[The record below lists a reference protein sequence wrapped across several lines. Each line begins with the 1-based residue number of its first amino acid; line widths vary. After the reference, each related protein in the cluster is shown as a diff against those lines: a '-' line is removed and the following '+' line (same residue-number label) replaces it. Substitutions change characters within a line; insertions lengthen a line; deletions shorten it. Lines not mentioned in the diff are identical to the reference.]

1 MKRIEKT
8 RALSYLLLLGAAC
21 LAGNSLRAQEEPADD
36 QVQLIITYASD
47 AERET
52 RMVGLQFIRDD
63 VPGEAATRKF
73 AALLPDLSPEAQVDM
88 LEALADRGD
97 AVARPAVLDMLK
109 SEAETVRTAALRAL
123 GPLGAAADV
132 PLLSQ
137 KAAGGSD
144 AEKKAARES
153 MVRLHGDDVN
163 AALLAEMEKGEPSVR
178 VGLLA
183 VLAGR
188 NAKESLPVV
197 LKSTEDPEETVRI
210 AALEA
215 LRFLADENDTEKLV
229 NTLKGA
235 KDDAE
240 SRKAE
245 LALLGVCSRGSEACA
260 DAIVAGMTGADVR
273 SRTALLH
280 ALTRAGGDKALETV
294 VATLNDD
301 DETVRN
307 EAVRMLSSWSDA
319 AAVPHLSAI
328 AKKEENPRYQILAI
342 RGLVRLASPRQDKPA
357 DLALLGE
364 AMDLA
369 KRVQE
374 KKLVIGALSGAD
386 SPEALDMVMP
396 ATDDPALAEEAR
408 FAVVLIAGKMKKDDR
423 DTATAALKKMF
434 ESAKNP
440 LVPVL
445 VIRGF
450 VNLATPEQKKGEPEK
465 PVNMELLGEAMKL
478 AKRPQEK
485 EVLLDALGTI
495 GNAQA
500 LALVMP
506 LTDDP
511 KLAGAAGLAAVQIAE
526 KMAEINKDAGM
537 KSSDKDAVRTALE
550 KLQKG
555 AKNRKVRDR
564 ARKVLESLEAL

>member
-1 MKRIEKT
+1 LKRIEKT

-369 KRVQE
+369 KRVQD

>member
-1 MKRIEKT
+1 LKRIEKT